1 MRYERGTSIM
11 IDFSTP
17 LQSMQTDMDRVSLA
31 GSRIAQAAQANSGNG
46 LELSPA
52 VIARI
57 EARNA
62 VAANMKVAKTVDE
75 MARTLID
82 AWG

>member
-1 MRYERGTSIM
+1 M

-17 LQSMQTDMDRVSLA
+17 LQGMQRAMDHASLA
-31 GSRIAQAAQANSGNG
+31 GSRIAQAAQANSGDG
-46 LELSPA
+46 FELSPA
-52 VIARI
+52 VVARL

-62 VAANMKVAKTVDE
+62 VAANVKAAKTVDE

-82 AWG
+82 VLG

>member
-1 MRYERGTSIM
+1 M

-17 LQSMQTDMDRVSLA
+17 LQIMQTDMDRVSLA
-31 GSRIAQAAQANSGNG
+31 LAGSHIAQAAQAKSGDG
-46 LELSPA
+46 LELTPA
-52 VIARI
+52 AITRI

-62 VAANMKVAKTVDE
+62 VAANMKMAKTVDE

-82 AWG
+82 VSG

>member
-1 MRYERGTSIM
+1 MT

-17 LQSMQTDMDRVSLA
+17 LQGLQTAMDQVSLA
-31 GSRIAQAAQANSGNG
+31 GSRIARAAQANSGDG
-46 LELSPA
+46 LELTPA
-52 VIARI
+52 AVARI

-62 VAANMKVAKTVDE
+62 VAANVKAAKTVDE

-82 AWG
+82 VLG

>member
-1 MRYERGTSIM
+1 M

-17 LQSMQTDMDRVSLA
+17 LQSMQTAMDRVSMA
-31 GSRIAQAAQANSGNG
+31 GSRIARAAQANSGDG

-62 VAANMKVAKTVDE
+62 VAANMTVAKTVDE
-75 MARTLID
+75 MSRTRID
-82 AWG
+82 VLG